1 LQNPSVIHQNFPH
14 KLLYVEIDMGFKND
28 DILVKEELYLRILK
42 GLVFFPKSNVKQ
54 IAFQNLNNEL
64 FTEATDKSL

>member
-1 LQNPSVIHQNFPH
+1 
-14 KLLYVEIDMGFKND
+14 MGFKND